1 VDKKIAAEKIR
12 AHLGSGSQTSS
23 DASGRPAFRENRDAD

>member
-23 DASGRPAFRENRDAD
+23 DAKWETCLP